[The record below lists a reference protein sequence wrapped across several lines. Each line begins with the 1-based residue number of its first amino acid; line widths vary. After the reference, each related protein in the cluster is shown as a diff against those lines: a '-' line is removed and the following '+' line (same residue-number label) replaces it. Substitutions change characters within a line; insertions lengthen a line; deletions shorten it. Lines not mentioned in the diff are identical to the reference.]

1 MGRFIGWFLLLV
13 GVAIAGLWAV
23 LLSTGQVVEIE
34 QGRLDILFHLAAE
47 FATAALLVVAG
58 LATLRRTRRSP
69 LLAGIALGALG
80 YTAVNSAGYYA
91 DAADW
96 ATVGMFAVIS
106 ALTVTAAAALL
117 RAPGRLGSSTDRDAD
132 GDAVAPPS
140 SARHR

>member
-23 LLSTGQVVEIE
+23 LLSTGQVVEIQ

-91 DAADW
+91 DASDW

-117 RAPGRLGSSTDRDAD
+117 RAPGRLGSSTDRGAG